1 MLLVFEQ
8 LFILYIFLMA
18 GWVIGKLKKDKASH
32 SDILSVLLVNLLL
45 PCKVFNTFSKNFT
58 VAYFREKI

>member
-1 MLLVFEQ
+1 
-8 LFILYIFLMA
+8 MA